1 MKTIKAS
8 IDTELITSE
17 DGKNT
22 YEVIKK
28 LSVSEGKCGYLIS
41 LYPTRTES
49 NIFSN
54 DSTLNHLVSHMTDLG
69 LKELHILSLFSK
81 VVTSKISSR
90 GLVIDEDNMQYL
102 DKVMHS
108 KKFKDGQFI
117 IAWGSSMK
125 SSHAV
130 NEAKERVINMYHNLY
145 PEGLLYQ
152 LGVEGKSIA
161 DIAPHPLYLGIQAKY
176 LKWHL
181 TNYVDVSDNTIKQ

>member
-1 MKTIKAS
+1 M
-8 IDTELITSE
+8 
-17 DGKNT
+17 
-22 YEVIKK
+22 
-28 LSVSEGKCGYLIS
+28 
-41 LYPTRTES
+41 
-49 NIFSN
+49 
-54 DSTLNHLVSHMTDLG
+54 
-69 LKELHILSLFSK
+69 LSLFSK

-90 GLVIDEDNMQYL
+90 GLAVDEDNMQYL

-130 NEAKERVINMYHNLY
+130 NEAKERVIGMYHNLY

-176 LKWHL
+176 LRWILCDFKL
-181 TNYVDVSDNTIKQ
+181 PVKADSEE